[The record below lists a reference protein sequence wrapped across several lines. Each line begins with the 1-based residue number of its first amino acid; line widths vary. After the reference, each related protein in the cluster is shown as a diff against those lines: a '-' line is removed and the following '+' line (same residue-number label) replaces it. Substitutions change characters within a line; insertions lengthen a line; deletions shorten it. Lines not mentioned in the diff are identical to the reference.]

1 MPALSPQLPWHTQLG
16 SQRDWAWR
24 GWQIRYTYLRAQTPA
39 PDAVP
44 IVFLHGFGAALT
56 QWRLNLEPL
65 SQHHT
70 VYALDLLGF
79 GASEKGSANYKVDL
93 WMAQVRDFCRE
104 IVGRPV
110 VLVGHSLGALV
121 ALAIAA
127 TDPALVQGLILLT
140 LPASRQ
146 ELLPGKLQSFVG
158 EIESFFSSPLLLKP
172 LFSVIRRPGVIRS
185 VLRAVYANP
194 EAITDELVQSF
205 TIPAGDRGA
214 AKVLCRLV
222 QARTQTDFSPSTQS
236 LLQAVDLPILL
247 LWGEKDRVIPLVW
260 GRQLP
265 AMNPRLK
272 LIELPGAG
280 HCPYDECADRVNRE
294 ILAWVDHC
302 VGKVNAG
309 VANAGMANAGAVNAG
324 AVNAGE
330 TNQPPSPSA

>member
-1 MPALSPQLPWHTQLG
+1 MPAVSSYCPPLPWHTQLG
-16 SQRDWAWR
+16 SQRDWVWR
-24 GWQIRYTYLRAQTPA
+24 GWQIRYTYLRVREPL
-39 PDAVP
+39 PESVP

-70 VYALDLLGF
+70 VYALDFLGF

-127 TDPALVQGLILLT
+127 HDPALVQGLILLT

-146 ELLPGKLQSFVG
+146 ELLPGKLQSVVG
-158 EIESFFSSPLLLKP
+158 EIESFFSSPLLLRP
-172 LFSVIRRPGVIRS
+172 LFSLVRRPGVIRS

-194 EAITDELVQSF
+194 EAITDELVRSF
-205 TIPAGDRGA
+205 AIPAGDRGA

-222 QARTQTDFSPSTQS
+222 QARTQTDFSPSTKA
-236 LLQAVDLPILL
+236 LLQAVNLPILL
-247 LWGEKDRVIPLVW
+247 LWGQKDRIIPLAW

-265 AMNPRLK
+265 AVNSRLK
-272 LIELPGAG
+272 LIELPNAG
-280 HCPYDECADRVNRE
+280 HCPYDECADRVNQE

-302 VGKVNAG
+302 VG
-309 VANAGMANAGAVNAG
+309 AVNAG
-324 AVNAGE
+324 AANAGTANSE
-330 TNQPPSPSA
+330 EMSQPSSRCAGL

>member
-1 MPALSPQLPWHTQLG
+1 MPTLSPLFPWHTQLG
-16 SQRDWAWR
+16 FQRDWAWR
-24 GWQIRYTYLRAQTPA
+24 GWQIRYTYLRAQTPS

-56 QWRLNLEPL
+56 QWRLNLEPM

-70 VYALDLLGF
+70 VYAIDLLGF
-79 GASEKGSANYKVDL
+79 GASEKGAANYKVDL

-127 TDPALVQGLILLT
+127 TEPALVQGLILLT

-146 ELLPGKLQSFVG
+146 ELLPGKLQGFVG

-172 LFSVIRRPGVIRS
+172 LFSLIRRPGVIRS

-205 TIPAGDRGA
+205 AIPAGDRGA

-222 QARTQTDFSPSTQS
+222 QARTQTDFSPNTKA

-247 LWGEKDRVIPLVW
+247 LWGQKDRVIPLVW

-265 AMNPRLK
+265 AMNPKLK
-272 LIELPGAG
+272 LIELPDAG
-280 HCPYDECADRVNRE
+280 HCPYDECADRVNQE

-302 VGKVNAG
+302 VGA
-309 VANAGMANAGAVNAG
+309 ATLEDMSAGATNLG
-324 AVNAGE
+324 H
-330 TNQPPSPSA
+330 TNQPSSPSA

>member
-1 MPALSPQLPWHTQLG
+1 MPALSPRAPLLPWSTQLG

-24 GWQIRYTYLRAQTPA
+24 GWQIRYTYLRAREPL
-39 PDAVP
+39 PESVP
-44 IVFLHGFGAALT
+44 IVLLHGFGAALT

-93 WMAQVRDFCRE
+93 WMAQVQDFCRS

-110 VLVGHSLGALV
+110 ILVGHSLGALV

-127 TDPALVQGLILLT
+127 TDPDLAQGLILLT

-146 ELLPGKLQSFVG
+146 ELLPGKLQGFVG

-172 LFSVIRRPGVIRS
+172 LFNVIRRPSVIRS

-194 EAITDELVQSF
+194 ESITDELVQSF

-222 QARTQTDFSPSTQS
+222 QARTQTDFSPSTKA
-236 LLQAVDLPILL
+236 LLQAVDIPILL
-247 LWGEKDRVIPLVW
+247 LWGEKDRVIPLTW

-265 AMNPRLK
+265 PMNPKLK
-272 LIELPGAG
+272 LIELPDAG
-280 HCPYDECADRVNRE
+280 HCPYDECADRVNQE
-294 ILAWVDHC
+294 ILDWVDHC
-302 VGKVNAG
+302 RGYADIRI
-309 VANAGMANAGAVNAG
+309 AEASP
-324 AVNAGE
+324 
-330 TNQPPSPSA
+330 THPPKMIKE